1 MDTHVK
7 VLGALQIAMGI
18 LGVFGAAVLF
28 IVFGVGATMVGVSG
42 ESDAAVA
49 LPLIGLTGMAL
60 VVFLLLLSLPGIVIG
75 IGLIRFRPWARIA
88 GIVFSIL
95 SLTMIPFG
103 TIVGVYGLWVLFNS
117 ETERLFN
124 LQFSS

>member
-42 ESDAAVA
+42 EPDAVVA

-60 VVFLLLLSLPGIVIG
+60 VVFLLMLSLPGIVIG
-75 IGLIRFRPWARIA
+75 IGLIRFRSWARIA
-88 GIVFSIL
+88 GIVLSIL

-103 TIVGVYGLWVLFNS
+103 TIVGVYGVWVLFNS

-124 LQFSS
+124 LQFTS